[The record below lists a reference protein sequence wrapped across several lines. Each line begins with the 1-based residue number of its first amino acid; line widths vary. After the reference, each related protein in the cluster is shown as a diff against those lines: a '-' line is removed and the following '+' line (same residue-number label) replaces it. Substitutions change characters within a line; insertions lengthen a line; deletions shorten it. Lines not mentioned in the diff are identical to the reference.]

1 MNENR
6 NRMLIGMLALLCSV
20 VLPALAGE
28 VTWNTAD
35 VVSTPFPAVT
45 YIARSGT
52 VIRDNV
58 TNRIALHIAR
68 VDLTAPGVR
77 IRARV
82 QPPTDSGAECK
93 TETTLNAVSRCGA
106 QIGING
112 NYFAYRSGS
121 DDAEVNTSLLG
132 MAADRGVLYSFA
144 DDNRYGVN
152 FAADNTV
159 TFFEPADT
167 NLTTVPAIVPYN
179 VVSSQPSWLI
189 RNGVLMNRPG
199 DGGTL
204 NPMTGFG
211 LTANRMLVLMVC
223 DGRNASWS
231 DGVTCGDLAWQLSR
245 EGCVDA
251 IALDGG
257 GSSTIVFADSKP
269 RVVNRV
275 PNPVLRAVGNNLL
288 VYVGET
294 NGPSLPT
301 DTAPPAE

>member
-1 MNENR
+1 
-6 NRMLIGMLALLCSV
+6 MLIGMLALLCSV

-58 TNRIALHIAR
+58 TNRIAMHIAR

-82 QPPTDSGAECK
+82 QPPTDNAAECK
-93 TETTLNAVSRCGA
+93 TETTLNAVSRGGA
-106 QIGING
+106 QIGINA

-121 DDAEVNTSLLG
+121 NAAEVNTSLLG
-132 MAADRGVLYSFA
+132 MASDRGVLYSRA
-144 DDNRYGVN
+144 DDKRYGVN

-167 NLTTVPAIVPYN
+167 NLTTVPAVVPYN

-189 RNGVLMNRPG
+189 RNGVLMIRPA

-211 LTANRMLVLMVC
+211 VTTNRVLVLLVC
-223 DGRNASWS
+223 DGRDASWS
-231 DGVTCGDLAWQLSR
+231 DGASAGDLAWQLRR

-257 GSSTIVFADSKP
+257 GSSTLVFADPKP

-275 PNPVLRAVGNNLL
+275 PNRVLRAVGNNLL
-288 VYVGET
+288 VYVDGAKVPVSKEVQ
-294 NGPSLPT
+294 
-301 DTAPPAE
+301 